1 MALENAYKR
10 GLKKRIRDLLPG
22 CEILDLDPERR
33 QGILDMLV
41 LYGPHWAMLE
51 VKKSADASI
60 RPNQAYYVEYFD
72 EMSFAAFIYPE
83 NEDEVLNALQSTFL
97 SGRRPRLSRR

>member
-41 LYGPHWAMLE
+41 LYGPCWAMLE

-97 SGRRPRLSRR
+97 SGRRPRLPRR